1 MESNDDAD
9 TTAESWERSDLSAEE
24 SEPDESEPEESEPE
38 ESESNEID

>member
-9 TTAESWERSDLSAEE
+9 TTVESWERSDLSAE
-24 SEPDESEPEESEPE
+24 ESEPEESEPE